1 MIIDSAKIS
10 IQHKLLSNYS
20 IKSED
25 ICVNN
30 EAGVFLLPAKIK
42 IEFTPHGLKPL
53 LRINDILVNYWLADV
68 TQYDHMLEF
77 TISNDFWVK
86 YYNKETQNQINF
98 ANTNY
103 KNDPMAIDKYV
114 GIFDSSNLIKIIRDN
129 LIG

>member
-1 MIIDSAKIS
+1 MIVSLSHRELQNYKIVVGDKEFTNQSADILLIDSIMTRIYFEPYKI
-10 IQHKLLSNYS
+10 
-20 IKSED
+20 
-25 ICVNN
+25 
-30 EAGVFLLPAKIK
+30 
-42 IEFTPHGLKPL
+42 KPL
-53 LRINDILVNYWLADV
+53 LRIDNMLVNYWLADV

-77 TISNDFWVK
+77 TISNDFWIK